1 MARQRRQYAASSI
14 YHVMLRGVNRDAV
27 FLEDEDYEH
36 FLSSL
41 DTVKAAS
48 GCKVLAYCL
57 MPNHVHLMLR
67 TSDEP
72 IGAVVKRL
80 GVRYVWW
87 FNQKYGRVGH
97 LFQDRFRS
105 KAVESDAYL
114 ITLLRYVWDN
124 PVEAGLSRT
133 PDEYRWSS
141 RRLVGSRSSL
151 IDWDALMAILP
162 DSFLDDVARAAPLD
176 LDARAAARPGRRPRY
191 TGAEVLELVRVV
203 CGAEDSSDFARLDR
217 RRQQGAIRELRTRSV
232 PYEQISAATGLSRAM
247 VIRLQAGGSDLREGA
262 A

>member
-1 MARQRRQYAASSI
+1 MARQPRQHAESSI

-27 FLEDEDYEH
+27 FLEDEDYDR
-36 FLSSL
+36 FLHSL
-41 DTVKAAS
+41 AAAKAAS

-57 MPNHVHLMLR
+57 MPNHIHLMLR
-67 TSDEP
+67 TTSEP
-72 IGAVVKRL
+72 IGTVVKRL

-105 KAVESDAYL
+105 KAVESDAYV
-114 ITLLRYVWDN
+114 ITLLRYIWDN

-141 RRLVGSRSSL
+141 RQLIGSRSSL
-151 IDWDALMAILP
+151 IDRDELEAILP
-162 DSFLDDVARAAPLD
+162 DRFLDEVDHAAPRELD
-176 LDARAAARPGRRPRY
+176 GPAARHGRRPRF
-191 TGAEVLELVRVV
+191 TASEVGELVQVV
-203 CGAEDSSDFARLDR
+203 CGAASPSDFARLDR
-217 RRQQGAIRELRTRSV
+217 RRQQRAIRELRTRSV

-247 VIRLQAGGSDLREGA
+247 VIRLQAGDSAPRENVA
-262 A
+262 